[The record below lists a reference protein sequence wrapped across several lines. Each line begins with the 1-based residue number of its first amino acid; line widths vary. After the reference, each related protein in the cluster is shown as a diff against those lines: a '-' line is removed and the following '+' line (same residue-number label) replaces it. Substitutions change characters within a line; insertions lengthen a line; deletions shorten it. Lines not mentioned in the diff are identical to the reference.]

1 MKLVTAA
8 QMRALEEQAAAEGRP
23 PDVLME
29 DAGLGVA
36 QEVWVNLG
44 AAPECR
50 VTVLVGPG
58 NNGGDG
64 LVAAKHLHDWGA
76 HVDVVLLTERG
87 KDDRNLKQLVERD
100 VRILRQGLTV
110 LSLSKD
116 GDLDKALS
124 GTEAVIDAVLG
135 TGRARPLEGTFAD
148 ALDKVAS
155 ARTKPGGPK
164 VFAVDVPTGVDCDT
178 GTADPHAL
186 RADVTVALGCS

>member
-76 HVDVVLLTERG
+76 LVDVVLLTKRG
-87 KDDRNLKQLVERD
+87 EDDANMKQLLERD
-100 VRILRQGLTV
+100 VVLRQAQ
-110 LSLSKD
+110 D
-116 GDLDKALS
+116 GD
-124 GTEAVIDAVLG
+124 
-135 TGRARPLEGTFAD
+135 FAFE
-148 ALDKVAS
+148 K
-155 ARTKPGGPK
+155 
-164 VFAVDVPTGVDCDT
+164 
-178 GTADPHAL
+178 L
-186 RADVTVALGCS
+186 R